1 MATNQAPNPKA
12 ERRARVGA
20 RSAPLREDSL
30 GERGRGEGPAGK
42 RLLPQPGPGSA
53 EGRSSGDPVG
63 AWPAA
68 APAEVLADPRLAGT
82 CHRHLPPLPTRT
94 ARGGGGGG
102 GDLGERRSEAG
113 LGAAVDGF

>member
-1 MATNQAPNPKA
+1 M
-12 ERRARVGA
+12 
-20 RSAPLREDSL
+20 D
-30 GERGRGEGPAGK
+30 RGEGPAGK

-102 GDLGERRSEAG
+102 GDGIVGVVISVARTASWL
-113 LGAAVDGF
+113 